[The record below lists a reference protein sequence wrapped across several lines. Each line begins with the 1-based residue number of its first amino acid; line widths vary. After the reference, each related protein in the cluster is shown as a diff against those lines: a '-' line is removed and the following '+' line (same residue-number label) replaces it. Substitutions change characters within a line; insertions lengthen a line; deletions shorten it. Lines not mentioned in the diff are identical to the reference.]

1 MSNFN
6 AGVFLFS
13 TLSNNLTSKIMLCF
27 FLHNFFFRNV
37 DWWLVWCLWWIW
49 WCMSDILMIHIIV
62 FCQYTVIS
70 CHRTDKGVRYF
81 WCHPR
86 DQILFCW
93 QFDKK
98 NFMMLVAAFLSAFSF
113 RCILYKILEW
123 DESTCVHGWKNPPFF
138 SLCSAQHF
146 FGPPAI
152 GFGAGLISIHRSLP
166 LATSIGRS

>member
-1 MSNFN
+1 MLH
-6 AGVFLFS
+6 LFRIFS
-13 TLSNNLTSKIMLCF
+13 HLNIWCQTSMQVYSYFQLYQTIWLPRSCYGF
-27 FLHNFFFRNV
+27 FYIIFFRNV

-113 RCILYKILEW
+113 RCILYKILE
-123 DESTCVHGWKNPPFF
+123 
-138 SLCSAQHF
+138 
-146 FGPPAI
+146 
-152 GFGAGLISIHRSLP
+152 
-166 LATSIGRS
+166 